1 MNELIGMGDE
11 RNTAGELESM
21 LVSREWYVLPDT
33 FRTEACKG
41 FTEKAALRLLFD
53 RGHLVREGKHF
64 GCRASP
70 PGAEK
75 CTVYRVKSSILGD
88 DDA

>member
-1 MNELIGMGDE
+1 MNRAGWRRAIKTTTGLEELIGW
-11 RNTAGELESM
+11 
-21 LVSREWYVLPDT
+21 EWFVLPDV

-41 FTEKAALRLLFD
+41 YTARAALRLLAD
-53 RGHLVREGKHF
+53 RGHLVTEGKHF

-75 CTVYRVKSSILGD
+75 VTVYRVRSSVLSESEE
-88 DDA
+88 